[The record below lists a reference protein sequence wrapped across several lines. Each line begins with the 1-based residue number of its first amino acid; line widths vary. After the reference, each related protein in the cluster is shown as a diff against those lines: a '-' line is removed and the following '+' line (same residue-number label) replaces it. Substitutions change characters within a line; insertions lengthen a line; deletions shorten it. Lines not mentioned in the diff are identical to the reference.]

1 MFSKKNEIVTQFMP
15 VKSIDKEKMLTNKVY
30 TGPEDFKSIF
40 AENSKNQ
47 YGLIN
52 NDLVYTICPHK
63 KVKKGCVTLSNIQ
76 KISLDIGRNDKV
88 QITPWEVPKGSYIS
102 KISFDV
108 DFMIINRSNPT
119 IDATKLARRVISN
132 FQNQVFSVGQEFV
145 IDFDVYYLRLSVKS
159 LKTMEIESILIINKD
174 DEKEDEKNEKNEME
188 PLQNDQGILVSQS
201 QIKFDKKQGTLL
213 KLKGGGSGGSSL
225 FKSDWNFEDM
235 GIGGLDSEFSNI
247 FRRAFAS
254 RVFPSN
260 VIKKLGIKHVRGILL
275 HGPPGTGKTL
285 MARQIGK
292 MLNGK
297 EPKIVNGPEIL
308 NKFVGQSEE
317 NIRNLFAEAEQEQEE
332 KGDESDLHII
342 IFDEIDAICRKRGTR
357 TDGTGV
363 GDTVVNQLLAK
374 IDGVDSLN
382 NILIIGMTNRK
393 DMLDTALLRPGRLE
407 VQMPI
412 GLPDEDGRTEIL
424 RIHTKLMR
432 ESGSI
437 SSEVILE
444 KIAERTPN
452 FSGAEI
458 EGLVKSASSFAL
470 NRHVDVNNPTKPTD
484 MENIVV
490 QPIDFE
496 KALDEVKPAFG
507 ISEDE
512 FEGCFRNGIIN
523 YGEKFEKIMYLGH
536 SFIKQVLRSK
546 RTPLISVLLKGKPG
560 TGKTALAATLAIESK
575 FPFVK
580 MISAE
585 KLIGFT
591 EIGKTSEIK
600 RIFEDAYKSPLSVI
614 VIDDIERLLEYVHI
628 GPRFSNK
635 VLQTLLVLIKSL
647 PPLGHKVLIIGTTSV
662 PHVLEE
668 MGFFDVFN
676 ATIEIPQLETADEI
690 IKVLATL
697 KIFTK
702 KDELQKL
709 KKALVPRK
717 IGIKR
722 LLMLAEMA
730 LQSSKNGKLTAET
743 FLEFWTDYSVL

>member
-1 MFSKKNEIVTQFMP
+1 MFSKKNEIVTQFKP

-30 TGPEDFKSIF
+30 INPEDFKSIF

-159 LKTMEIESILIINKD
+159 LKTMEIESILKINKD

-254 RVFPSN
+254 RVFPPN

>member
-1 MFSKKNEIVTQFMP
+1 MPNNQEVTQFKP
-15 VKSIDKEKMLTNKVY
+15 VKSIDKEKMLTNKIY
-30 TGPEDFKSIF
+30 INPEDFNLIF
-40 AENSKNQ
+40 AEQPKSG
-47 YGLIN
+47 YGTIN
-52 NDLVYTICPHK
+52 FSLVYTICPHK
-63 KVKKGCVTLSNIQ
+63 KVKKGCITLSNIQ

-88 QITPWEVPKGSYIS
+88 QIIPWSVPKTSIYIS
-102 KISFDV
+102 KITFEV
-108 DFMIINRSNPT
+108 DFMIKNRSNPT

-145 IDFDVYYLRLSVKS
+145 IDYDVYYLRLSAKS
-159 LKTMEIESILIINKD
+159 LETMELESILKIDK
-174 DEKEDEKNEKNEME
+174 DEKENEKNELE
-188 PLQNDQGILVSQS
+188 LTINERGILVSQS
-201 QIKFDKKQGTLL
+201 QIRFDKKQGAQL

-254 RVFPSN
+254 RVFPPN

-308 NKFVGQSEE
+308 NKYVGQSEE
-317 NIRNLFAEAEQEQEE
+317 NIRNLFAEAEKDQEE
-332 KGDESDLHII
+332 KGDESELHII

-496 KALDEVKPAFG
+496 KALEEVKPAFG

-580 MISAE
+580 MINAE
-585 KLIGFT
+585 KLIGYT
-591 EIGKTSEIK
+591 EIGKSSEIK
-600 RIFEDAYKSPLSVI
+600 RIFDDAYKSPLSVI

-635 VLQTLLVLIKSL
+635 VLQTLLVLIKSM
-647 PPLGHKVLIIGTTSV
+647 PPLGHKVLIIGTTSI

-676 ATIEIPQLETADEI
+676 ATIEIPQLETTNEI
-690 IKVLATL
+690 MMVLKTM
-697 KIFTK
+697 KIFK
-702 KDELQKL
+702 KKEELQKL
-709 KKALVPRK
+709 QKALVPRK

-730 LQSSKNGKLTAET
+730 LQSTKNGELTAET